1 MDTRKYT
8 TWDSNYCIERNPSM
22 TSHHHGFVLA
32 GAAFIAVTFGLARYS
47 FGLFVP
53 AIERD
58 LGLSSATIG
67 GIASLAFL
75 AYLLTSVSSGLL
87 TPRFGPHLPTLLGGG
102 CAAGGM
108 ALIGVASGPWLLGLG
123 LMLAGASPGWAY
135 PPMPGVA
142 ETVVPRD
149 RREQALT
156 WINAGTSFGV
166 LLSGPLALWAGA
178 NWRLAWLLFAGLALL
193 SVGWYRRHLPALSR
207 QQATPPSVPL
217 HWRWFTPLPVVR
229 LLIVAVITGVTS
241 AVFWTFAVDVLVSAG
256 GVSPAMSTT
265 FWVVVGV
272 AGILGGQAGLLLE
285 HYGLPLVLR
294 GTVGLLTAA
303 LAGLGIF
310 SSNWLVGLGCGVLF
324 GSGFILMTGI
334 LAVWSVRLF
343 PAAPSVGLGTALLL
357 TGSGQVAS
365 PWVAGLLADQITLPP
380 VFLITALVMA
390 GATLAAPGS
399 PR

>member
-1 MDTRKYT
+1 LYLKETKF
-8 TWDSNYCIERNPSM
+8 M
-22 TSHHHGFVLA
+22 TSHNHGFVLA

-58 LGLSSATIG
+58 LGLNSATIG

-75 AYLLTSVSSGLL
+75 AYLLSSVSSGLL

-108 ALIGVASGPWLLGLG
+108 ALIGLASGPWLLGLG

-142 ETVVPRD
+142 ETILPRD
-149 RREQALT
+149 RRERALT

-178 NWRLAWLLFAGLALL
+178 NWRMAWLLFAGLALL
-193 SVGWYRRHLPALSR
+193 AVGWYWRQLPAVPP
-207 QQATPPSVPL
+207 QQVAHVSMPL
-217 HWRWFTPLPVVR
+217 HWRWFTPPQVVR

-241 AVFWTFAVDVLVSAG
+241 AVFWTFAVDVQVKAG
-256 GVSPAMSTT
+256 SLSPAMSTT

-272 AGILGGQAGLLLE
+272 TGILGGQAGLLLE
-285 HYGLPLVLR
+285 RYGLPLVLR
-294 GTVGLLTAA
+294 GTVWLLTAA
-303 LAGLGIF
+303 LACLGLF
-310 SSNWLVGLGCGVLF
+310 PSNWLIGLASGVFF
-324 GSGFILMTGI
+324 GIGFILMTGI

-343 PAAPSVGLGTALLL
+343 PAKPSVGLGTALLL
-357 TGSGQVAS
+357 TGSGQVVG
-365 PWVAGLLADQITLPP
+365 PWLAGLLAEQITLPP

-390 GATLAAPGS
+390 GATLATPERVYAPDI
-399 PR
+399 

>member
-1 MDTRKYT
+1 
-8 TWDSNYCIERNPSM
+8 M
-22 TSHHHGFVLA
+22 TSHHRGFVLA

-53 AIERD
+53 AIAHD
-58 LGLSSATIG
+58 LGLNSATIG

-75 AYLLTSVSSGLL
+75 AYLLSSVMSGLL

-108 ALIGVASGPWLLGLG
+108 ALIGIASGPWLLGLG

-142 ETVVPRD
+142 EKILPRNQ
-149 RREQALT
+149 RERALT

-193 SVGWYRRHLPALSR
+193 AVGWYRSQLPAVPHPQGVLS
-207 QQATPPSVPL
+207 SVSL
-217 HWRWFTPLPVVR
+217 HWSWFTPPQVVR
-229 LLIVAVITGVTS
+229 LLIVAVITGVAS
-241 AVFWTFAVDVLVSAG
+241 AVFWTFAVDVLVTAG

-272 AGILGGQAGLLLE
+272 TGILGGQAGLLLE
-285 HYGLPLVLR
+285 RYGLPLVLR
-294 GTVGLLTAA
+294 GTVGLLAA
-303 LAGLGIF
+303 SLAGLGLF
-310 SSNWLVGLGCGVLF
+310 PSSWLVGLGSGVLF
-324 GSGFILMTGI
+324 GVGFILMTGI

-343 PAAPSVGLGTALLL
+343 PAVPSVGLGTALLL

-365 PWVAGLLADQITLPP
+365 PWLAGLLADQITLPP

-390 GATLAAPGS
+390 GATLATPARVQAPDI
-399 PR
+399 